1 MNVIIHLGPLR
12 AIRKDKTCSNR
23 MGSTQNPQLLK
34 FLNRLEHINTLDKS
48 YIGVAM
54 SSHKDLASTEIKE
67 FNSVAEFIKDID
79 EDIAELRRRMG
90 DLLKK
95 LEELRIKA
103 EQEKKIK
110 ELLGKL
116 GVKSEV
122 VTNTV
127 SLRGLT
133 LIFNP
138 TAEQEQTALE
148 VAVENLNNKLTTLQT
163 LRRELEVV
171 GGVEL
176 ITKIRV
182 IYVDGVPRAAMFRF

>member
-1 MNVIIHLGPLR
+1 
-12 AIRKDKTCSNR
+12 
-23 MGSTQNPQLLK
+23 LK
-34 FLNRLEHINTLDKS
+34 R
-48 YIGVAM
+48 
-54 SSHKDLASTEIKE
+54 
-67 FNSVAEFIKDID
+67 
-79 EDIAELRRRMG
+79 
-90 DLLKK
+90 

-103 EQEKKIK
+103 EQERKIK

-148 VAVENLNNKLTTLQT
+148 VAIENLNNKLTALQT
-163 LRRELEVV
+163 LRRELEVL

-176 ITKIRV
+176 IAKIRV
-182 IYVDGVPRAAMFRF
+182 VYVDGVPRAAMFRF

>member
-1 MNVIIHLGPLR
+1 
-12 AIRKDKTCSNR
+12 
-23 MGSTQNPQLLK
+23 
-34 FLNRLEHINTLDKS
+34 
-48 YIGVAM
+48 M

-90 DLLKK
+90 DLLKR

-103 EQEKKIK
+103 EQERKIK

-148 VAVENLNNKLTTLQT
+148 VAIENLNNKLTALQT
-163 LRRELEVV
+163 LRRELEVL

-176 ITKIRV
+176 IAKIRV
-182 IYVDGVPRAAMFRF
+182 VYVDGVPRAAMFRF

>member
-1 MNVIIHLGPLR
+1 
-12 AIRKDKTCSNR
+12 
-23 MGSTQNPQLLK
+23 
-34 FLNRLEHINTLDKS
+34 
-48 YIGVAM
+48 M

-148 VAVENLNNKLTTLQT
+148 VAV
-163 LRRELEVV
+163 
-171 GGVEL
+171 
-176 ITKIRV
+176 
-182 IYVDGVPRAAMFRF
+182 